1 MTETTG
7 MTAAP
12 GTTGTDLLSVRDLR
26 AGYAGTTVL
35 DGVDFTVPA
44 GAVVALLG
52 RNGVGKSTFVHTV
65 MGMLKPYSGSIR
77 VDGRELAGAA
87 AHTVARSG
95 VAIVPQGRRVFAPL
109 TVEENLR
116 IAARASKAPRGG
128 GGPWTPERVYELMPR
143 LAERRANR
151 GDQLSGG
158 EQQMLAIGRALLRNP
173 RLLLLDEPSDGLA
186 PAVIDLIAELLE
198 GLRGEGIAAVLVEQD
213 LHLAF
218 RLADEVAVMQ
228 KGRIVHR
235 SSTADFRQDR
245 ARAHSLLGV
254 G

>member
-1 MTETTG
+1 MTNLLTVS
-7 MTAAP
+7 
-12 GTTGTDLLSVRDLR
+12 DLH

-35 DGVDFTVPA
+35 DGIDFTVPE
-44 GAVVALLG
+44 GAAVALLG
-52 RNGVGKSTFVHTV
+52 RNGVGKTTFIHTV
-65 MGMLKPYSGSIR
+65 MGMLRPYSGSIR
-77 VDGRELAGAA
+77 LHDRELAGRP
-87 AHTVARSG
+87 AHTIARNG

-116 IAARASKAPRGG
+116 IAAEGHRRGR
-128 GGPWTPERVYELMPR
+128 WTPARIYELMPR
-143 LAERRANR
+143 LAERRTHR

-186 PAVIDLIAELLE
+186 PAIVDHVAEVLK
-198 GLRGEGIAAVLVEQD
+198 GLRAEGITAVLVEQD
-213 LHLAF
+213 LHMAF

-235 SSTADFRQDR
+235 SPTADFRRDRDR
-245 ARAHSLLGV
+245 AHTLLGV

>member
-1 MTETTG
+1 MTE
-7 MTAAP
+7 
-12 GTTGTDLLSVRDLR
+12 LLTVSGLR

-35 DGVDFTVPA
+35 DGVDFSVPA
-44 GAVVALLG
+44 GAVVTLLG
-52 RNGVGKSTFVHTV
+52 RNGVGKTTFVHTV
-65 MGMLKPYSGSIR
+65 MGMLSPYSGSIR
-77 VDGRELAGAA
+77 VGGRELAGAA
-87 AHTVARSG
+87 AHIVARHG

-116 IAARASKAPRGG
+116 IAQRGSNRG
-128 GGPWTPERVYELMPR
+128 HWTVSRVYELMPR
-143 LAERRANR
+143 LAERRGNH

-186 PAVIDLIAELLE
+186 PAVIDQIAVVLE
-198 GLRGEGIAAVLVEQD
+198 RLREEGIATVLVEQD
-213 LHLAF
+213 LRLAF

-235 SSTADFRQDR
+235 STTAEFRQDR
-245 ARAHSLLGV
+245 ERAHALLGV

>member
-1 MTETTG
+1 ML
-7 MTAAP
+7 A
-12 GTTGTDLLSVRDLR
+12 VRDLR

-35 DGVDFTVPA
+35 DGVDLVVAA

-52 RNGVGKSTFVHTV
+52 RNGAGKSTFVHTV
-65 MGMLKPYSGSIR
+65 MGLLKPYAGSVR
-77 VDGRELAGAA
+77 VGGRELAGAP
-87 AHTVARSG
+87 AHAVARSG

-109 TVEENLR
+109 TVAENLSL
-116 IAARASKAPRGG
+116 AAGRTARS
-128 GGPWTPERVYELMPR
+128 WTVERVYELMPG
-143 LAERRANR
+143 LAERRAHR

-158 EQQMLAIGRALLRNP
+158 EQQMLAIGRALLRDP

-186 PAVIDLIAELLE
+186 PAVVEQVAAVLE

-235 SSTADFRQDR
+235 SPVAEFRADR
-245 ARAHSLLGV
+245 ARAHALLGV

>member
-1 MTETTG
+1 M
-7 MTAAP
+7 
-12 GTTGTDLLSVRDLR
+12 TDLLSVRGLH

-35 DGVDFTVPA
+35 DGVEFTVPA
-44 GAVVALLG
+44 GTVVALLG
-52 RNGVGKSTFVHTV
+52 RNGVGKSTFIHTV

-109 TVEENLR
+109 TVDENLR
-116 IAARASKAPRGG
+116 IAARGAKAPRGKAPTG
-128 GGPWTPERVYELMPR
+128 KVPTGARDPWTPELVYELIPR
-143 LAERRANR
+143 LAERRSHR

-186 PAVIDLIAELLE
+186 PAVIDRIAEVLE

-245 ARAHSLLGV
+245 DRAHSLLGV

>member
-1 MTETTG
+1 M
-7 MTAAP
+7 P
-12 GTTGTDLLSVRDLR
+12 DVLSVRDLR

-35 DGVDFTVPA
+35 DGVDFHLPA

-52 RNGVGKSTFVHTV
+52 RNGVGKSTFVHAV
-65 MGMLKPYSGSIR
+65 MGMLRPSSGSIR

-116 IAARASKAPRGG
+116 IATPGSRRTGRARRTGSSPGA
-128 GGPWTPERVYELMPR
+128 WTPERVYELMPR
-143 LAERRANR
+143 LAERRTHR

-186 PAVIDLIAELLE
+186 PTVVDLIAEVLE

-218 RLADEVAVMQ
+218 RLADEVAVMR

-235 SSTADFRQDR
+235 SSTAEFRGDR
-245 ARAHSLLGV
+245 ERAHGLLGV

>member
-1 MTETTG
+1 M
-7 MTAAP
+7 
-12 GTTGTDLLSVRDLR
+12 TDLLTVRDLR
-26 AGYAGTTVL
+26 AGYAGSTVL
-35 DGVDFTVPA
+35 DGVDLTVPA
-44 GAVVALLG
+44 GGVVALLG
-52 RNGVGKSTFVHTV
+52 RNGAGKSTFVHTV

-77 VDGRELAGAA
+77 LGDRELAGAA
-87 AHTVARSG
+87 AHVVARSG

-109 TVEENLR
+109 TVAENLR
-116 IAARASKAPRGG
+116 IASGRGQDG
-128 GGPWTPERVYELMPR
+128 WTPERIYELMPR
-143 LAERRANR
+143 LAERRGNR

-158 EQQMLAIGRALLRNP
+158 EQQMLAIGRALLRDP

-186 PAVIDLIAELLE
+186 PAVVDQVAELLE

-235 SSTADFRQDR
+235 SPTADFRADR
-245 ARAHSLLGV
+245 ERAHALLGV

>member
-7 MTAAP
+7 MTAAA

-116 IAARASKAPRGG
+116 IAARASKASRGG

-235 SSTADFRQDR
+235 SSTADFRRDR

>member
-1 MTETTG
+1 M
-7 MTAAP
+7 
-12 GTTGTDLLSVRDLR
+12 TDLLTVRDLR
-26 AGYAGTTVL
+26 GGYAGTTVL
-35 DGVDFTVPA
+35 AGVDLTVPA

-52 RNGVGKSTFVHTV
+52 RNGAGKTTFVHTV
-65 MGMLKPYSGSIR
+65 MGMLKPYAGSIR
-77 VDGRELAGAA
+77 IGGTELAGAP
-87 AHTVARSG
+87 AHIVARNG

-116 IAARASKAPRGG
+116 IAARRGAGTQAPNA
-128 GGPWTPERVYELMPR
+128 PHAWTSTRIYELMPG
-143 LAERRANR
+143 LADRRTHR

-158 EQQMLAIGRALLRNP
+158 EQQMLAIGRALLQNP

-186 PAVIDLIAELLE
+186 PTIVDQVAELLE
-198 GLRGEGIAAVLVEQD
+198 TLRGEGITAVLVEQD

-235 SSTADFRQDR
+235 GTTADFRRDR
-245 ARAHSLLGV
+245 GRAHTLLGV

>member
-1 MTETTG
+1 MTS
-7 MTAAP
+7 
-12 GTTGTDLLSVRDLR
+12 DLLSVRNLR

-35 DGVDFTVPA
+35 DGVDLAVPA
-44 GAVVALLG
+44 GGVVALLG
-52 RNGVGKSTFVHTV
+52 RNGAGKSTLVHTV
-65 MGMLKPYSGSIR
+65 MGMHRPYAGSVRIAG
-77 VDGRELAGAA
+77 VEVAGAP
-87 AHTVARSG
+87 AHRVARRG

-116 IAARASKAPRGG
+116 IAARRRPGAWTVPR
-128 GGPWTPERVYELMPR
+128 VLELMPR

-158 EQQMLAIGRALLRNP
+158 EQQMLAIGRALLANP

-186 PAVIDLIAELLE
+186 PAVVVQVATILTA
-198 GLRGEGIAAVLVEQD
+198 LRAEGIATLLVEQN
-213 LHLAF
+213 LRLAF
-218 RLADEVAVMQ
+218 QLADEVAVIR

-235 SSTADFRQDR
+235 SSTIDFRRDR
-245 ARAHSLLGV
+245 QRAHALLGV

>member
-1 MTETTG
+1 M
-7 MTAAP
+7 
-12 GTTGTDLLSVRDLR
+12 TDLLTVRGLS
-26 AGYAGTTVL
+26 AGYDGTTVL

-44 GAVVALLG
+44 GGVVALLG
-52 RNGVGKSTFVHTV
+52 RNGVGKTTFVHTI
-65 MGMLKPYSGSIR
+65 MGMIKPYAGSILIG
-77 VDGRELAGAA
+77 DRELAGAP
-87 AHTVARSG
+87 AHVVARNG

-116 IAARASKAPRGG
+116 IAAGRKPGR
-128 GGPWTPERVYELMPR
+128 WTPERIYDLMPR
-143 LAERRANR
+143 LAERRTNR

-158 EQQMLAIGRALLRNP
+158 EQQMLAIGRALLRDP

-186 PAVIDLIAELLE
+186 PAIIDQVAELLE

-218 RLADEVAVMQ
+218 RLADDVAVMQ

-235 SSTADFRQDR
+235 GPLTDFRADRDR
-245 ARAHSLLGV
+245 AHKLLGV

>member
-1 MTETTG
+1 M
-7 MTAAP
+7 
-12 GTTGTDLLSVRDLR
+12 TGTDALAVRDLR

-35 DGVDFTVPA
+35 DGVDFAVPA
-44 GAVVALLG
+44 GTVVALLG
-52 RNGVGKSTFVHTV
+52 RNGVGKTTFVHTV
-65 MGMLKPYSGSIR
+65 MGLLKPYSGSIR
-77 VDGRELAGAA
+77 VDGDELAGAA
-87 AHTVARSG
+87 AHTVARHG

-116 IAARASKAPRGG
+116 IGSRGEHG
-128 GGPWTPERVYELMPR
+128 AWTRERVYELMPP
-143 LAERRANR
+143 LAERRAHR

-186 PAVIDLIAELLE
+186 PAVVDRIAGLLE

-218 RLADEVAVMQ
+218 RLADEVAVMR

-235 SSTADFRQDR
+235 SSTVDFRQDR
-245 ARAHSLLGV
+245 ERAHSLLGV

>member
-1 MTETTG
+1 MTS
-7 MTAAP
+7 
-12 GTTGTDLLSVRDLR
+12 DLLSVRNLR

-35 DGVDFTVPA
+35 DGVDLAVPA
-44 GAVVALLG
+44 GGVVALLG
-52 RNGVGKSTFVHTV
+52 RNGAGKSTLVHTV
-65 MGMLKPYSGSIR
+65 MGMHRPYAGSVLIAG
-77 VDGRELAGAA
+77 VEVAGAP
-87 AHTVARSG
+87 AHRVARRG

-116 IAARASKAPRGG
+116 IAARRRPGAWTVPR
-128 GGPWTPERVYELMPR
+128 VLELMPR

-158 EQQMLAIGRALLRNP
+158 EQQMLAIGRALLANP

-186 PAVIDLIAELLE
+186 PAVVVQVATILTA
-198 GLRGEGIAAVLVEQD
+198 LRAEGIATLLVEQN
-213 LHLAF
+213 LRLAF
-218 RLADEVAVMQ
+218 QLADEVAVIR

-235 SSTADFRQDR
+235 SSTIDFRRDR
-245 ARAHSLLGV
+245 QRAHALLGV

>member
-1 MTETTG
+1 M
-7 MTAAP
+7 
-12 GTTGTDLLSVRDLR
+12 TDLLTVRGLR
-26 AGYAGTTVL
+26 AGYAGGTVL

-65 MGMLKPYSGSIR
+65 MGMLKPYSGSVR
-77 VDGRELAGAA
+77 VGDRELAGAA

-109 TVEENLR
+109 TVDENLR
-116 IAARASKAPRGG
+116 IAARGG
-128 GGPWTPERVYELMPR
+128 DGPWTPARIYELMPH
-143 LAERRANR
+143 LAGRRANR

-186 PAVIDLIAELLE
+186 PAVVDQVAELLE

-213 LHLAF
+213 LRLAF
-218 RLADEVAVMQ
+218 RLADEVAVMR
-228 KGRIVHR
+228 KGRIAYR
-235 SSTADFRQDR
+235 GSTTDFRGDR
-245 ARAHSLLGV
+245 ARAHALLGV

>member
-1 MTETTG
+1 M
-7 MTAAP
+7 
-12 GTTGTDLLSVRDLR
+12 TDLLTVRGLS
-26 AGYAGTTVL
+26 AGYDGTTVL

-44 GAVVALLG
+44 GGVVALLG
-52 RNGVGKSTFVHTV
+52 RNGVGKTTFVHTI
-65 MGMLKPYSGSIR
+65 MGMIKPYAGSILIG
-77 VDGRELAGAA
+77 DRELAGAP
-87 AHTVARSG
+87 AHVVARNG

-116 IAARASKAPRGG
+116 IAAGRKP
-128 GGPWTPERVYELMPR
+128 GPWTPERIYDLMPR
-143 LAERRANR
+143 LAERRTNR

-158 EQQMLAIGRALLRNP
+158 EQQMLAIGRALLRDP

-186 PAVIDLIAELLE
+186 PAIIDQVAELLE

-213 LHLAF
+213 LPLAF
-218 RLADEVAVMQ
+218 RLADDVAVMQ

-235 SSTADFRQDR
+235 GPLTDFRADRDR
-245 ARAHSLLGV
+245 AHKLLGV

>member
-7 MTAAP
+7 MTAAL

-116 IAARASKAPRGG
+116 IAARASRGG
-128 GGPWTPERVYELMPR
+128 GGPLTLGRVYELMPR

-186 PAVIDLIAELLE
+186 PAVVDLIAELLE
-198 GLRGEGIAAVLVEQD
+198 GLRGEGIAVVLVEQD

-235 SSTADFRQDR
+235 SSTDDFRQDR
-245 ARAHSLLGV
+245 VRAHSLLGV

>member
-1 MTETTG
+1 MLT
-7 MTAAP
+7 
-12 GTTGTDLLSVRDLR
+12 VRDLR

-35 DGVDFTVPA
+35 DGVDLTVPA

-52 RNGVGKSTFVHTV
+52 RNGAGKSTFVHTV
-65 MGMLKPYSGSIR
+65 MGLLKPYSGSVR
-77 VDGRELAGAA
+77 VGDRELAGAA
-87 AHTVARSG
+87 AHTVARAG

-109 TVEENLR
+109 TVAETL
-116 IAARASKAPRGG
+116 ALASGRRSPS
-128 GGPWTPERVYELMPR
+128 WTVERVYELMPG
-143 LAERRANR
+143 LAERRAHR

-158 EQQMLAIGRALLRNP
+158 EQQMLAIGRALLRDP

-186 PAVIDLIAELLE
+186 PAVVEQVAVVLE
-198 GLRGEGIAAVLVEQD
+198 GLRGAGIAAVLVEQD

-218 RLADEVAVMQ
+218 RLADEVAVMR

-235 SSTADFRQDR
+235 SPTAEFRADR
-245 ARAHSLLGV
+245 ARAHALLGV